1 MIAPGP
7 LDWASAEVR
16 TKEIT
21 TRSRAVVRLEVKCT
35 KLRRALDVAQDE
47 LIQARRFL
55 RAVIADTVEV
65 ARVPMLDGGPLP
77 SNPQA

>member
-21 TRSRAVVRLEVKCT
+21 ARSRAVVKLEVKCA
-35 KLRRALDVAQDE
+35 KIRKALDVAQDD

-55 RAVIADTVEV
+55 RAVIPDTFEV
-65 ARVPMLDGGPLP
+65 ARAPMLDGGPLP
-77 SNPQA
+77 SNPQS